1 VSTTTLSVMTL
12 GEFISDVG
20 GFFSLIVMI
29 VDYAL
34 FKYQFFAYETAL
46 MKDILH
52 HEKDDLEPD

>member
-1 VSTTTLSVMTL
+1 MTL